1 MSRRGWHQQ
10 THPSLSS
17 LDPNYDYLSNMYH
30 LDGVAAQ
37 QPNVA
42 AYSQDSEL
50 ASFYATAPPLLP
62 ASTPILPISTH
73 LLPASTPVDSSQS
86 GLGASGSNVLDST
99 SESVVNMLGQRR
111 KMDDVYPEA
120 AKRQKFLGSRVL
132 PTSIPTS
139 SKSTIDFVSNFSV
152 EDVKADAWEHLMKTL
167 FERSLFPSQLQLS
180 SWANASLDH
189 VVKSCA
195 SSTYSLCIL
204 CSILTHV

>member
-1 MSRRGWHQQ
+1 
-10 THPSLSS
+10 
-17 LDPNYDYLSNMYH
+17 
-30 LDGVAAQ
+30 
-37 QPNVA
+37 
-42 AYSQDSEL
+42 
-50 ASFYATAPPLLP
+50 
-62 ASTPILPISTH
+62 
-73 LLPASTPVDSSQS
+73 
-86 GLGASGSNVLDST
+86 
-99 SESVVNMLGQRR
+99 
-111 KMDDVYPEA
+111 MDDVYPEA

-139 SKSTIDFVSNFSV
+139 SKSSIDFVSNFSV

-180 SWANASLDH
+180 SWVNASLDH